1 MPVINEEI
9 TASALAAMTLMAAAA
24 VVAIWLTSVSVCAAQ
39 YPEKSVRIIVGLA
52 PGGGTDISARVLAQK
67 LSETMRQSFI
77 VDNRPGAGSILGI
90 ELAAKAPAD
99 GYTLLMV
106 SPEFAVNPSLH
117 GKVPYD
123 AVRDFAPV
131 SQVVYGQ
138 YFLSVRAGAPFN
150 SIRELI
156 AYAKA
161 NPRQLNYA
169 SSGSGS
175 ANHLAGELFKS
186 MAGIEMAHVPYK
198 GSGPSVTALL
208 GGEVQIVFSST
219 TAIIQHVRAGRAKAL
234 AATGPKRAS
243 VAPEIPTV
251 AEAGLP
257 GYVVTGWFGLLAPA
271 KTPPLIVERLNG
283 EINRVLPSLRER
295 YAELGTELVGGSSA
309 EFGAFIK
316 SELAKWASVVKAS
329 GARPD

>member
-1 MPVINEEI
+1 MRWVVPPV
-9 TASALAAMTLMAAAA
+9 LAGLAIGLMASSLAHAAP
-24 VVAIWLTSVSVCAAQ
+24 
-39 YPEKSVRIIVGLA
+39 YPEKSVRVIVGLA

-67 LSETMRQSFI
+67 LSETMGQSFI

-90 ELAAKAPAD
+90 EIAAKSSAD

-131 SQVVYGQ
+131 AQVVYGQ
-138 YFLSVRAGAPFN
+138 YFLSARPGTPYN

-169 SSGSGS
+169 SSGTGS
-175 ANHLAGELFKS
+175 ANHLAGELFKT
-186 MAGIEMAHVPYK
+186 MAGIDMVHVPYK

-208 GGEVQIVFSST
+208 SGEVQTVFSST

-234 AATGPKRAS
+234 AVTGPKRAS
-243 VAPEIPTV
+243 IAPEIPTV

-271 KTPPLIVERLNG
+271 QTPPAIVERLNA

-295 YAELGTELVGGSSA
+295 YAELGTELVGGTSR
-309 EFGAFIK
+309 EFGTFIK
-316 SELAKWASVVKAS
+316 SELAKWAQVVKAS
-329 GARPD
+329 GARPE

>member
-1 MPVINEEI
+1 MSAPAVCKARTRATGSARAVIGSI
-9 TASALAAMTLMAAAA
+9 SAA
-24 VVAIWLTSVSVCAAQ
+24 VGFVIFTSLPCVSAAQ

-90 ELAAKAPAD
+90 DLAAKAPPD

-106 SPEFAVNPSLH
+106 SPEFAV
-117 GKVPYD
+117 PYD

-131 SQVVYGQ
+131 AQVVYGQ
-138 YFLSVRAGAPFN
+138 YFLSARAGAPFG

-175 ANHLAGELFKS
+175 ANHLAGELFKT

-198 GSGPSVTALL
+198 GSAPSVTALL

-243 VAPEIPTV
+243 IAPDIPTV

-271 KTPPLIVERLNG
+271 KTPPAIVERLNA

-309 EFGAFIK
+309 EFGAFIRT
-316 SELAKWASVVKAS
+316 ELAKWASVVKAS

>member
-1 MPVINEEI
+1 MAMQNKSRAATVVDLTKALLCFALL
-9 TASALAAMTLMAAAA
+9 TAPSAR
-24 VVAIWLTSVSVCAAQ
+24 AAQ

-67 LSETMRQSFI
+67 LSETMGQSFI

-90 ELAAKAPAD
+90 ELAAKAPPD

-131 SQVVYGQ
+131 AQVVYGQ
-138 YFLSVRAGAPFN
+138 YFLSTRAGAAFS
-150 SIRELI
+150 SIRGLI

-175 ANHLAGELFKS
+175 ANHLAGELFKT

-243 VAPEIPTV
+243 IAPDIPTV

-257 GYVVTGWFGLLAPA
+257 GYVVTGWFGLLAPS
-271 KTPPLIVERLNG
+271 KTPPAIVERLNA
-283 EINRVLPSLRER
+283 EINRVLPSLRDR

-309 EFGAFIK
+309 EFGAFIR
-316 SELAKWASVVKAS
+316 SELEKWARVVKAS

>member
-1 MPVINEEI
+1 MRIESSDAPGELMRMM
-9 TASALAAMTLMAAAA
+9 TALMLLVAASSAAHAAP
-24 VVAIWLTSVSVCAAQ
+24 
-39 YPEKSVRIIVGLA
+39 YPEKSVRVIVGLA
-52 PGGGTDISARVLAQK
+52 VGGGTDISARILTQK
-67 LSETMRQSFI
+67 LSETLGQSFI

-90 ELAAKAPAD
+90 EIAAKSPPD

-123 AVRDFAPV
+123 AVRDFAPIA
-131 SQVVYGQ
+131 QVVYGQ
-138 YFLSVRAGAPFN
+138 YFLSARPATPYN

-169 SSGSGS
+169 SSGTGS
-175 ANHLAGELFKS
+175 ANHLAGELFKT
-186 MAGIEMAHVPYK
+186 MAGIDMVHVPYK

-208 GGEVQIVFSST
+208 SGEVQTVFSST

-234 AATGPKRAS
+234 AVTGPKRAA

-271 KTPPLIVERLNG
+271 QTPPAIVERLNA

-295 YAELGTELVGGSSA
+295 YAELGTELVGGSPV
-309 EFGAFIK
+309 EFSAFIK
-316 SELAKWASVVKAS
+316 SELAKWARVVKAS
-329 GARPD
+329 GAKPE

>member
-1 MPVINEEI
+1 MKRKARMRWVEPPVIAGMAI
-9 TASALAAMTLMAAAA
+9 GLMASPLAHAAP
-24 VVAIWLTSVSVCAAQ
+24 
-39 YPEKSVRIIVGLA
+39 YPEKSVRVIVGLA
-52 PGGGTDISARVLAQK
+52 VGGGTDISARILAQK
-67 LSETMRQSFI
+67 LSETLGQSFI

-90 ELAAKAPAD
+90 ELAAKSPPD

-123 AVRDFAPV
+123 AVRDFAPIA
-131 SQVVYGQ
+131 QVVYGQ
-138 YFLSVRAGAPFN
+138 YFLSARPATPYN

-169 SSGSGS
+169 SSGTGS
-175 ANHLAGELFKS
+175 ANHLAGELFKT
-186 MAGIEMAHVPYK
+186 MAGIDMVHVPYK

-208 GGEVQIVFSST
+208 SGEVQTVFSST

-234 AATGPKRAS
+234 AVTGPKRAS
-243 VAPEIPTV
+243 IAPEIPTV

-271 KTPPLIVERLNG
+271 QTPPAIVERLNA
-283 EINRVLPSLRER
+283 EVNRVLPSLRER
-295 YAELGTELVGGSSA
+295 YAELGTELVGGTPR

-316 SELAKWASVVKAS
+316 SELAKWAQVVKAS
-329 GARPD
+329 GAKPE

>member
-1 MPVINEEI
+1 MRIESSDEPGELMRMMTALMLLATAPPV
-9 TASALAAMTLMAAAA
+9 AHAAP
-24 VVAIWLTSVSVCAAQ
+24 
-39 YPEKSVRIIVGLA
+39 YPEKSVRVIVGLA
-52 PGGGTDISARVLAQK
+52 VGGGTDISARIVAQK
-67 LSETMRQSFI
+67 LSETLGQSFI

-90 ELAAKAPAD
+90 ELAAKSPPD

-131 SQVVYGQ
+131 VQVVYGQ
-138 YFLSVRAGAPFN
+138 YFLSARPATPYN

-169 SSGSGS
+169 SSGTGS
-175 ANHLAGELFKS
+175 ANHLAGELFKT
-186 MAGIEMAHVPYK
+186 MAGIDMVHVPYK

-208 GGEVQIVFSST
+208 SGEVQTVFSST

-234 AATGPKRAS
+234 AVTGPKRAS
-243 VAPEIPTV
+243 IAPEIPTV

-271 KTPPLIVERLNG
+271 RTPPIIIERLNA
-283 EINRVLPSLRER
+283 EINRVLPSLRDR
-295 YAELGTELVGGSSA
+295 YAELGTELVGGSST

-316 SELAKWASVVKAS
+316 SELAKWVQVVKAS
-329 GARPD
+329 GAKPE

>member
-1 MPVINEEI
+1 MRIESSNAPAEAMRTL
-9 TASALAAMTLMAAAA
+9 TALMLLVTAPSVAHAAP
-24 VVAIWLTSVSVCAAQ
+24 
-39 YPEKSVRIIVGLA
+39 YPEKSVRVIVGLA
-52 PGGGTDISARVLAQK
+52 AGGGTDITARILAQK
-67 LSETMRQSFI
+67 LSETLGQSFI

-90 ELAAKAPAD
+90 ELAAKSPPD

-106 SPEFAVNPSLH
+106 SPEFAVNPGLH

-123 AVRDFAPV
+123 AVRDFAPIA
-131 SQVVYGQ
+131 QVVYGQ
-138 YFLSVRAGAPFN
+138 YFLSARPGTPFN

-169 SSGSGS
+169 SSGTGS
-175 ANHLAGELFKS
+175 ANHLAGELFKT
-186 MAGIEMAHVPYK
+186 MAGIDMVHVPYK

-208 GGEVQIVFSST
+208 SGEVQTVFSST

-234 AATGPKRAS
+234 AVTGPKRATI
-243 VAPEIPTV
+243 APEIPTV

-271 KTPPLIVERLNG
+271 HAPPAIVERLNA
-283 EINRVLPSLRER
+283 EINRVLPSLRDR
-295 YAELGTELVGGSSA
+295 YAELGTELVGGTPA

-316 SELAKWASVVKAS
+316 SELAKWAQVVKAS
-329 GARPD
+329 GAKPE

>member
-1 MPVINEEI
+1 MRIESSNAPAEAMRTL
-9 TASALAAMTLMAAAA
+9 TALMLLVTAPSVAHAAP
-24 VVAIWLTSVSVCAAQ
+24 
-39 YPEKSVRIIVGLA
+39 YPEKSVRVIVGLA
-52 PGGGTDISARVLAQK
+52 AGGGTDITARILAQK
-67 LSETMRQSFI
+67 LSETLGQPFI

-90 ELAAKAPAD
+90 ELAAKSPPD

-106 SPEFAVNPSLH
+106 SPEFAVNPGLH

-123 AVRDFAPV
+123 AVRDFAPIV
-131 SQVVYGQ
+131 QVVYGQ
-138 YFLSVRAGAPFN
+138 YFLSARPGTPFN

-169 SSGSGS
+169 SSGTGS
-175 ANHLAGELFKS
+175 ANHLAGELFKT
-186 MAGIEMAHVPYK
+186 MAGIDMVHVPYK

-208 GGEVQIVFSST
+208 SGEVQTVFSST

-234 AATGPKRAS
+234 AVTGPKRATI
-243 VAPEIPTV
+243 APEIPTV

-271 KTPPLIVERLNG
+271 HAPPAIVERLNA
-283 EINRVLPSLRER
+283 EINRVLPSLRDR
-295 YAELGTELVGGSSA
+295 YAELGTELVGGSPA

-316 SELAKWASVVKAS
+316 SELAKWAQVVKAS
-329 GARPD
+329 GAKPE